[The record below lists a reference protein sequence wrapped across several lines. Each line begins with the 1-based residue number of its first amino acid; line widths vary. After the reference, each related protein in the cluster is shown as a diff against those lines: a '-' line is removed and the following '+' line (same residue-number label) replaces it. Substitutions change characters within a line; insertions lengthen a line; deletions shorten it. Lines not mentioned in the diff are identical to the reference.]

1 MRNMSTAAKNMT
13 LVPTNVQAHVYKRHG
28 SDEFESTAGDVSH
41 CNYDQTNCLLT
52 DGTMLIWDTN
62 KNTTC
67 EYTASMAHILKD
79 TSLAM
84 TKNMALTLT
93 LHELNSLKDC
103 NNNPTT
109 QSDQGLVVRFLTP
122 IGNITTNSTIRADY
136 TPNTVQK
143 G

>member
-1 MRNMSTAAKNMT
+1 MQYYGSNTAVHSRHFKRRFMVSILHIIPLMRNMSTAARNMT
-13 LVPTNVQAHVYKRHG
+13 LVPTNVEAHVYKRHG

-84 TKNMALTLT
+84 TKTWL
-93 LHELNSLKDC
+93 
-103 NNNPTT
+103 
-109 QSDQGLVVRFLTP
+109 
-122 IGNITTNSTIRADY
+122 
-136 TPNTVQK
+136 
-143 G
+143 